1 MCSIIGHRGAIS
13 YKPENTISSIKQLKE
28 INCDWIEA
36 DVVLTKDKY
45 PIMFHDKS
53 LDRLTKSK
61 GLIRDYNY
69 DEIKDLNI
77 NNTNEKIPLLKDFID
92 KCCELSINIFLELK
106 AYNNDEIILVNKV
119 VEIIRNIK
127 KIQIIPCSYS
137 LKILEHLSKIYMY
150 KNISYIVDK
159 IPDMWYEYIK
169 KYKCYSININ
179 YKPNNNIEDI
189 KKLKEKI
196 NVYCHVINK
205 KEDIEE
211 LKELGINGIIT
222 DNPIE
227 ISKN

>member
-127 KIQIIPCSYS
+127 KIQIIRTKS
-137 LKILEHLSKIYMY
+137 LGRVNSIKQVYNLLEQGKTIRFISKQTGFAT
-150 KNISYIVDK
+150 S
-159 IPDMWYEYIK
+159 
-169 KYKCYSININ
+169 SICNF
-179 YKPNNNIEDI
+179 K
-189 KKLKEKI
+189 KEKDL
-196 NVYCHVINK
+196 YF
-205 KEDIEE
+205 EAF
-211 LKELGINGIIT
+211 
-222 DNPIE
+222 PILVQFKT
-227 ISKN
+227 S